1 MDKTLNDN
9 WKLTARVQRGAT
21 RKYTAVLNE
30 VRVDREFLAMDAVE
44 IDPVT
49 REIIGDDP
57 GEVHG
62 TGVIVCNVQRVGPL
76 PSQLA
81 AAVAGVLVPAPQ
93 GDDSLGG
100 PEDRV
105 PIPGPVGPDTIQ
117 NCVPMN
123 ILGQGNVSPAAAK
136 YVLSPK
142 WGDSVVTQDFAEA
155 LLTGDI
161 WKGYGPGAFSMAGGV
176 TYRQQK
182 FWQRGQP
189 QALMAYGPPIN
200 APALGIRGIPGGFT
214 GGSPN
219 LHEFSTVPAIT
230 GGYDVW
236 EAFTEFNLP
245 LWQRDG
251 GPQRFELDLAGRYSD
266 YSTSGGIVSNKAGIN
281 FQVAA
286 PLRLRATMSR
296 DVREP
301 TFSERFDLQGGG
313 GRVNDPTR
321 GGASFEIT
329 VTTGGNPNLEPEKA
343 DTVTAGIV
351 YSPQR
356 VQGLQVSV
364 DAYRIDLTGAVGSL
378 GQQRIVDECAAG
390 AANLCSLVFRDSAG
404 VISTVKNVYLNLDR
418 AKVRGLDFEL
428 LFNTEPDFA
437 KRRAEN
443 LSFRF
448 LAGRLLEDSTT
459 PLNGTKLDYSGA
471 YNATAG
477 ATEPDFRALAS
488 ARYQIGKFGIDLQ
501 QRYMSEVML
510 NPTWVEGRDVDDN
523 TIQSKMYTDLS
534 LTFDGATTQGK
545 NWRASLTVTNL
556 FDADPP
562 VIPDFGQRFSTQSV
576 SAGNY
581 DYYGRLYS
589 LAFDYKF

>member
-1 MDKTLNDN
+1 
-9 WKLTARVQRGAT
+9 
-21 RKYTAVLNE
+21 
-30 VRVDREFLAMDAVE
+30 
-44 IDPVT
+44 
-49 REIIGDDP
+49 
-57 GEVHG
+57 
-62 TGVIVCNVQRVGPL
+62 
-76 PSQLA
+76 
-81 AAVAGVLVPAPQ
+81 
-93 GDDSLGG
+93 
-100 PEDRV
+100 
-105 PIPGPVGPDTIQ
+105 
-117 NCVPMN
+117 
-123 ILGQGNVSPAAAK
+123 
-136 YVLSPK
+136 
-142 WGDSVVTQDFAEA
+142 
-155 LLTGDI
+155 
-161 WKGYGPGAFSMAGGV
+161 
-176 TYRQQK
+176 
-182 FWQRGQP
+182 
-189 QALMAYGPPIN
+189 
-200 APALGIRGIPGGFT
+200 
-214 GGSPN
+214 
-219 LHEFSTVPAIT
+219 VPAIN

-351 YSPQR
+351 YSPQQ

-390 AANLCSLVFRDSAG
+390 NASLCSLVFRDAAG
-404 VISTVKNVYLNLDR
+404 VIATVKNVYLNLDR

-471 YNATAG
+471 YNATVG

-488 ARYQIGKFGIDLQ
+488 ARYQIGKFGVDLQ

-510 NPTWVEGRDVDDN
+510 NPMWVEGRDVDDN

-534 LTFDGATTQGK
+534 LTFDGDTARGK

-562 VIPDFGQRFSTQSV
+562 VIADFGQRFSTQSV